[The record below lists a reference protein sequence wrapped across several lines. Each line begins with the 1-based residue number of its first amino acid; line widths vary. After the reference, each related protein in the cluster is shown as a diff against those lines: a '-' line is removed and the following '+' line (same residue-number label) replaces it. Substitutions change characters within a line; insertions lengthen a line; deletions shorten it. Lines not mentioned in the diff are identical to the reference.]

1 MSMGPPRRRR
11 ARPVADAPV
20 AELLARA
27 DDLAKGW
34 LLALIEDAPLG
45 EMPTILASEL
55 ARDGPRLCAAV
66 VRALADDTELERLR
80 SGSALEPLAA
90 SAGGRAVAGGVEAA
104 VRAIDALGAV
114 IWSAVRAEVADPTAD
129 QVAELAERLAAVLE
143 QLRGAVLRRT
153 DGGDHGADAPP
164 PEPAPA
170 AALAPLQD
178 AREPSRQHPLW
189 LAAFEEEVERALRLG
204 SPLSLLLAE
213 LDEADRIVAVEGTTR
228 AEEVFG
234 LFGRSVRGTVRRQ
247 DTLACETD
255 TRAWIIARD
264 TGRVGARSLAE
275 RVADAVRTSPSWRG
289 APVGVTIGIAVLGED
304 GRDSAGLIDAAEEAR
319 FLAQASGMT
328 VAQRSD
334 ASLGVSDPHPTAG

>member
-1 MSMGPPRRRR
+1 MTMGPPRRRR

-20 AELLARA
+20 VELLARA

-45 EMPTILASEL
+45 GIPAILASEL

-66 VRALADDTELERLR
+66 VRALVDDTELDRLR

-90 SAGGRAVAGGVEAA
+90 SARGLAVGDGVEAA

-114 IWSAVRAEVADPTAD
+114 IWSAVRAQVADPTAD

-143 QLRGAVLRRT
+143 QVRGAVLRRI
-153 DGGDHGADAPP
+153 DGGDQRTDAPP
-164 PEPAPA
+164 PEPAAGLAAPA
-170 AALAPLQD
+170 A
-178 AREPSRQHPLW
+178 AREPSRQDPLW
-189 LAAFEEEVERALRLG
+189 LAAFEEEVERALRVG

-213 LDEADRIVAVEGTTR
+213 LDEADRMLAVEGATR
-228 AEEVFG
+228 AEAVFG
-234 LFGRSVRGTVRRQ
+234 RFGQSVRGTVRHQ

-275 RVADAVRTSPSWRG
+275 RLADAVRTAPSWRG

-304 GRDSAGLIDAAEEAR
+304 GQDSAGLIDAAEEAR
-319 FLAQASGMT
+319 FLAGASGMT